1 MADHSLTDQAK
12 KKDPAVEVQNLTV
25 GYEHQS
31 ILEHLNF
38 KIPCRQ
44 IAAVVG
50 GSGCGK
56 STLLKHLVGLYEPM
70 EGKILIDGEN
80 FSQASEKE
88 KQRIWRKIGIAYQ
101 GGALLRSLTVYENTA
116 LPLEE
121 CRRIPENEI
130 HDRVMQQLALVQLD
144 SFASY
149 YP

>member
-1 MADHSLTDQAK
+1 M
-12 KKDPAVEVQNLTV
+12 QNLTV
-25 GYEHQS
+25 GYDSQP

-38 KIPCRQ
+38 Q
-44 IAAVVG
+44 ILCGEITAVIG

-56 STLLKHLVGLYEPM
+56 STLLKHLAGLYQPM

-80 FSQASEKE
+80 FSQASDKDRR
-88 KQRIWRKIGIAYQ
+88 RIWGKIGVAYQ

-116 LPLEE
+116 LPLKE
-121 CRRIPENEI
+121 CRRIPEKEI
-130 HDRVMQQLALVQLD
+130 YDRVMQQLALVQLD